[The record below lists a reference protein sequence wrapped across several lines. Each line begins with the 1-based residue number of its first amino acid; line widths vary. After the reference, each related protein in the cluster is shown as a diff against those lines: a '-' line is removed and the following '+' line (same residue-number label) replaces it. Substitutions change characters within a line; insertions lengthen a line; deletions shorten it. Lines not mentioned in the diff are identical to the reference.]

1 MNSIKIDAWW
11 KAVLILGVGLLSL
24 SLINESTI
32 VNTKHLIGL
41 SIGLIFIGFS
51 NWIAEKNNTQ
61 LGMGGMFQ
69 WKSINHN
76 FFTII
81 LLIIGL
87 GLTGTF
93 GFLLIKGLV

>member
-1 MNSIKIDAWW
+1 MSSIKIDSWW
-11 KAVLILGVGLLSL
+11 KAVLILGVGLLSI
-24 SLINESTI
+24 SLITESSV

-41 SIGLIFIGFS
+41 AIGLIFIGFS
-51 NWIAEKNNTQ
+51 NWIAERNNTQ
-61 LGMGGMFQ
+61 FGMGGMFQ

-81 LLIIGL
+81 LLIVGL
-87 GLTGTF
+87 GITGMF